1 MQSLQALQDE
11 NTILQHKKNIHF
23 PEGLPAFEQVKEFV
37 IVANEEEAPFMWLQA
52 VNVPNLAFILVDPFL
67 VHSEYR
73 PDICDDD
80 VKTLQLEDPTDA
92 YVLGIVNIRNN
103 ENEGITV
110 NLVGPIVINW
120 RKQIGKQVII
130 QNHLKYSVR
139 HEIGKE

>member
-37 IVANEEEAPFMWLQA
+37 ILANEEEAPFMWLQA

-67 VHSEYR
+67 INPDYR
-73 PDICDDD
+73 PDICDAD
-80 VKTLQLEDPTDA
+80 VKRLELDDPSDA
-92 YVLGIVNIRNN
+92 FVLAIVNIRNN
-103 ENEGITV
+103 DDQGITV

-139 HEIGKE
+139 HKIDQS